1 MTEEVKTDAQHNL
14 EAVNMLIKQIKPFI
28 ENPATD
34 KTIQLEMYGSWA
46 EVSTRTYESIYKSA
60 TMVAATDDQMQMTAI
75 VMKANHRDAH
85 NGYTTAETVTKA
97 CQSYNE
103 MGNGA
108 AGIQHALAVEV
119 DTVQF
124 IESFIAPKDFEIVA
138 ESGSTLVKAGDW
150 VATAQ
155 FNNPFF
161 WNMAKAGDL
170 DSFSI
175 EADGLITMDDVN
187 V

>member
-1 MTEEVKTDAQHNL
+1 MSEEMKTDAQQNL
-14 EAVNMLIKQIKPFI
+14 DAVNALIKQIKPFI
-28 ENPATD
+28 ENPAQD
-34 KTIQLEMYGSWA
+34 KTIKLEMYGDWA
-46 EVSTRTYESIYKSA
+46 EISTRTYESIRKSGEVTA
-60 TMVAATDDQMQMTAI
+60 TTDEAMQMTAI
-75 VMKANHRDAH
+75 VMKADYRDAH
-85 NGYTTAETVTKA
+85 GGYTSAETVKKA
-97 CQSYNE
+97 CQSYNS

-108 AGIQHALAVEV
+108 AGIQHALAVES

-124 IESFIAPKDFEIVA
+124 TESFIAMEDFEIV
-138 ESGSTLVKAGDW
+138 GSEATTLVKAGDW

-175 EADGLITMDDVN
+175 EADGIITMDDVD

>member
-1 MTEEVKTDAQHNL
+1 MSEDTKTDEQQNL
-14 EAVNMLIKQIKPFI
+14 DAVNALIKQIKPFI
-28 ENPATD
+28 DNPAKD
-34 KTIQLEMYGSWA
+34 KRISLEMYGSWA
-46 EVSTRTYESIYKSA
+46 EISTHTYESIYKSGEV
-60 TMVAATDDQMQMTAI
+60 VANTEDLMQMTAI
-75 VMKANHRDAH
+75 VMKADHRDVH
-85 NGYTTAETVTKA
+85 GGFTTADTVTKA
-97 CQSYNE
+97 CQSYNA

-108 AGIQHALAVEV
+108 AGIQHALAVEA
-119 DTVQF
+119 DTVEF
-124 IESFIAPKDFEIVA
+124 TESFIAMEDFEIVGT
-138 ESGSTLVKAGDW
+138 EGSTLVKAGDW

-175 EADGLITMDDVN
+175 EADGLITMDDVD